1 MIAIKLSGILAG
13 LAYLFYFVLFVQLH
27 FKNKE
32 YNMKDHALSDYAI
45 GSTAKLFNF
54 YVLIGNAAA
63 VFLSIAFL
71 ILQASQPYYLRVAIL
86 LLAMVACRAL
96 LGVFKTDIEGQKRSI
111 SGMLHY
117 LFAIGNFAFAYMAI
131 DAADSNI
138 LNRSDIANGTNVVAI
153 IFVVLTTTLVLV
165 CITMFKPFRKFF
177 GIIER
182 LYILLTAFWFFGA
195 SLLVAI
201 NGRI

>member
-1 MIAIKLSGILAG
+1 LIAIRLSGFLAG
-13 LAYLFYFVLFVQLH
+13 AAYLLYFGLFIQLH
-27 FKNKE
+27 IKNKE
-32 YNMKDHALSDYAI
+32 YNMRDHALSDYAI
-45 GSTAKLFNF
+45 GATAKLFNF
-54 YVLIGNAAA
+54 YVLIGNLAA

-71 ILQASQPYYLRVAIL
+71 ILQTTQPYYLRVALL
-86 LLAMVACRAL
+86 LLAMVICRTL
-96 LGVFKTDIEGQKRSI
+96 LGVFKTDIEGQKRTI
-111 SGMLHY
+111 PGILHY

-138 LNRSDIANGTNVVAI
+138 LNRSDQFGGTNAAI

-182 LYILLTAFWFFGA
+182 LYILLTALCFFGA
-195 SLLVAI
+195 SILVAT

>member
-1 MIAIKLSGILAG
+1 LIAIRVSGILASV
-13 LAYLFYFVLFVQLH
+13 AYLLYFGLFVQLH
-27 FKNKE
+27 IKNKE
-32 YNMKDHALSDYAI
+32 YDMRDHALSDYAI

-71 ILQASQPYYLRVAIL
+71 ILQASQPHYLRVALL
-86 LLAMVACRAL
+86 LLAMVFCRTL
-96 LGVFKTDIEGQKRSI
+96 LGVFKTDIEGQKMTI
-111 SGMLHY
+111 PGILHY

-138 LNRSDIANGTNVVAI
+138 LNQSSIFGNTNAVAI

-182 LYILLTAFWFFGA
+182 LYILITALWFFGA

-201 NGRI
+201 NGKI